1 MVGNPSERDI
11 KTMSSVNLSNLYCM
25 TLNVLFFSKNP
36 MASIIPA
43 SNFNRLLL
51 LLTKYSNGI
60 RFILLTLY

>member
-43 SNFNRLLL
+43 SNFNRLH
-51 LLTKYSNGI
+51 
-60 RFILLTLY
+60 